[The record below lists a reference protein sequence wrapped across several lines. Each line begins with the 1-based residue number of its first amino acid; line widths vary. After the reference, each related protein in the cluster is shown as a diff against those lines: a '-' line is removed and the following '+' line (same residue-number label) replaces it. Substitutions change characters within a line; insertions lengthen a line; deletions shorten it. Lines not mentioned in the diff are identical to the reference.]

1 MSLHRARLSLMA
13 TERACSLLT
22 SNQMSLHQAILLWP
36 SQSLHSSDQMSLHQ
50 ARLSVMATQ
59 RACTFLT
66 KCCSI
71 RPFCLS
77 RPFKELV
84 HFWNVISLLLSY
96 ATWVV
101 RGGRNLQFSRY
112 IPTYCSIWW
121 FIHIIIFPVWS
132 WDSLLVRARDSQS
145 KGCEFESQQEQQENF
160 LLQSQLCVL
169 THIRCPCHPC
179 ITTVAHKR
187 PQSFCQKCK
196 WQVTPET
203 HIDPWPNEVGV
214 GWLPLSGHNV
224 GTYPETSSHA
234 TCQGTLGHSR
244 LRSLSHCGL
253 ILA

>member
-1 MSLHRARLSLMA
+1 MATQRAHTLLTKCHFIRPDCYGCSNSLYSSDQMSLHQAKLSVMATQTASALLTKCHFIRPDCFNHSKSLRGSDQMSLHQARLSLMA

-22 SNQMSLHQAILLWP
+22 SDQTSLHQAIMLWP
-36 SQSLHSSDQMSLHQ
+36 SQSLHLSDQMSLHQ

-145 KGCEFESQQEQQENF
+145 KGC
-160 LLQSQLCVL
+160 
-169 THIRCPCHPC
+169 
-179 ITTVAHKR
+179 
-187 PQSFCQKCK
+187 
-196 WQVTPET
+196 
-203 HIDPWPNEVGV
+203 
-214 GWLPLSGHNV
+214 
-224 GTYPETSSHA
+224 
-234 TCQGTLGHSR
+234 
-244 LRSLSHCGL
+244 
-253 ILA
+253 

>member
-1 MSLHRARLSLMA
+1 MSVDHSNSSHSSDQISLHQTRLSFVATLIVCTLLTKCHSIRPDWYGHSNCSYSSDQMLLHQARLSLMA

-22 SNQMSLHQAILLWP
+22 SDQMSLHQAILLWP
-36 SQSLHSSDQMSLHQ
+36 SQSLHLSDQMSLHQ

-59 RACTFLT
+59 RAWTFLT

-132 WDSLLVRARDSQS
+132 WDSLLVRAWDSQS
-145 KGCEFESQQEQQENF
+145 KGC
-160 LLQSQLCVL
+160 
-169 THIRCPCHPC
+169 
-179 ITTVAHKR
+179 
-187 PQSFCQKCK
+187 
-196 WQVTPET
+196 
-203 HIDPWPNEVGV
+203 
-214 GWLPLSGHNV
+214 
-224 GTYPETSSHA
+224 
-234 TCQGTLGHSR
+234 
-244 LRSLSHCGL
+244 
-253 ILA
+253 

>member
-1 MSLHRARLSLMA
+1 MATQTARTLLTKCYSIRPDFLLWPLKELTLYWPNVTTSCQIVMAVQTACTPLTKCHFIKPNCLLWPLKQLELFWTNVTSSGQIVCLDHSQSLYGSDQMLLHQARLSLMA

-145 KGCEFESQQEQQENF
+145 KGC
-160 LLQSQLCVL
+160 
-169 THIRCPCHPC
+169 
-179 ITTVAHKR
+179 
-187 PQSFCQKCK
+187 
-196 WQVTPET
+196 
-203 HIDPWPNEVGV
+203 
-214 GWLPLSGHNV
+214 
-224 GTYPETSSHA
+224 
-234 TCQGTLGHSR
+234 
-244 LRSLSHCGL
+244 
-253 ILA
+253 